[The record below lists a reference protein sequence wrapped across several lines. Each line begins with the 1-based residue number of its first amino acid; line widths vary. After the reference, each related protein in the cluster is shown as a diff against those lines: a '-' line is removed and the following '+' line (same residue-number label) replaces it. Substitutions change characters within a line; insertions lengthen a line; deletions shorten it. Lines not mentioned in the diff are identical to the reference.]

1 MQALTFYSDS
11 MDVLWWMRARGRS
24 FRPFLPIRWVDTDGE
39 RSITMV
45 TRGDRR
51 NPADLCTRG
60 AIPGELLVA

>member
-1 MQALTFYSDS
+1 MVDACAWTQLSS
-11 MDVLWWMRARGRS
+11 L
-24 FRPFLPIRWVDTDGE
+24 LPIRWVDTDGE
-39 RSITMV
+39 RSITRV